1 MTNIKEKPATEYSL
15 GGHKLVI
22 GGRFKGLGRV
32 GGPVSPRGTLF
43 KFETEIVEAL
53 S

>member
-1 MTNIKEKPATEYSL
+1 M

-32 GGPVSPRGTLF
+32 GGPINPRGTLF
-43 KFETEIVEAL
+43 KYVVGA
-53 S
+53 